1 MHSRQIAPGVTWVNF
16 GSYVP
21 LGSQNLYPIVVYSVT
36 NSDPIL
42 VTFGQGCNFLRYPNL
57 VSFSLC
63 IHLILNE
70 EHFTFHIQYKH
81 SGTFANRI

>member
-42 VTFGQGCNFLRYPNL
+42 VTFGQGCNFCDIP
-57 VSFSLC
+57 
-63 IHLILNE
+63 
-70 EHFTFHIQYKH
+70 T
-81 SGTFANRI
+81 